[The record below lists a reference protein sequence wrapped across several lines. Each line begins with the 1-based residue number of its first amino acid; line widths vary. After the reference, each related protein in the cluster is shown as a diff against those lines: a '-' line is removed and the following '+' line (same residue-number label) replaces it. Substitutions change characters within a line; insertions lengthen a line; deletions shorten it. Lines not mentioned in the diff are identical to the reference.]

1 MGRRDIGLDT
11 ETDEGLDAALCES
24 EEEALRQEQAHVHEA
39 VLRSKIDAARTEQIL
54 SSDGSADRCPRLIL
68 LGFTRC
74 PKEMRCA
81 LLESPLAAEMIDKD
95 VELEPEWAEGRLI
108 LAEGVTAT
116 ALSEA
121 REMWHVAVSTVDED
135 KIYAILK

>member
-1 MGRRDIGLDT
+1 MG
-11 ETDEGLDAALCES
+11 
-24 EEEALRQEQAHVHEA
+24 
-39 VLRSKIDAARTEQIL
+39 SKIDTARTKQIL

-81 LLESPLAAEMIDKD
+81 LLGSPLAAEMLGKG

-108 LAEGVTAT
+108 LAQGVTA
-116 ALSEA
+116 AAVSEA
-121 REMWHVAVSTVDED
+121 REMWHVAVRTVDED
-135 KIYAILK
+135 KVHAILKQSLPCKIRPKLKGSDGRLLMPEGTSLFGDVSEGSISGY